1 MSAEAGATE
10 NSPALGGAEGPL
22 GLGNPART
30 ATTDP
35 VAGRPRKRDIWLHIL
50 RSSTR
55 PKSIWSP
62 LLEGLLG
69 SMLVLLGS
77 FGVGWLV
84 SVSPLSRQPWII
96 TFRTEPAGVVVAT
109 IALTL
114 GCWVMLR
121 AWLRLGRVLEDPD
134 QSKHWP
140 AGSLRTV
147 NAAVVLWSLPQLV
160 TIPIFSRDVF
170 AYLNQGRLVLAGQDP
185 YTTGVSTLN
194 NWFQLGTDILW
205 AESETPY
212 GPLFLWLEAAVMSV
226 SADSPDLALFLFRL
240 ACVGGVVMM
249 MIFVPKLA
257 RLHGVDPARAQW
269 ITLANPLLIISFISS
284 AHNDAI
290 MVGFALA
297 GVYAAA
303 HGRGVLATLLVVVSI
318 GIKPI
323 TIVLLPF
330 IGLLWAG
337 PGASWSRKFRYW
349 FLTAGIAAAVMVSI
363 GLLQGYGFGWLAV
376 LAGTGTGSVFWSPI
390 GIADG
395 WLSTLLRSF
404 GLDSGW
410 TLEIFK
416 VAGRILSVAVVLWLM
431 FRGDERFVV
440 QRMVWAFTALVV
452 LSPIIQPWYLLWLL
466 PLFAITGIRK
476 DWQFKWVVFTI
487 AFFLAF
493 GASDQLSI
501 YQFLGLD
508 QQMIALSI
516 AVSWICI
523 VWLALLDRQTRWVLW
538 DGWGLP
544 SVRWEWPRLRG
555 RRSSPREDTT
565 EDTTED
571 TDDDGAAASPAEA
584 GSPAAVTAPAA
595 RGKSGGSPLKNPGA
609 APAGEES
616 APGAR

>member
-1 MSAEAGATE
+1 MVINSGAMSTEAGAAE
-10 NSPALGGAEGPL
+10 NSPAPHGAEGST
-22 GLGNPART
+22 GLGKSDQSTVPRT
-30 ATTDP
+30 P
-35 VAGRPRKRDIWLHIL
+35 SSRPRKRDIWLHIL

-55 PKSIWSP
+55 PKSLWSP
-62 LLEGLLG
+62 MVEGVIG
-69 SMLVLLGS
+69 SLLVLLGS
-77 FGVGWLV
+77 LGVGWLV

-96 TFRTEPAGVVVAT
+96 VLRTEPAGVVVST
-109 IALTL
+109 VALTL
-114 GCWVMLR
+114 GCWIMLR

-134 QSKHWP
+134 QNTQWP
-140 AGSLRTV
+140 SGSLRPV
-147 NAAVVLWSLPQLV
+147 NWAIVVWSLPQLV
-160 TIPIFSRDVF
+160 AVPIFSRDVF
-170 AYLNQGRLVLAGQDP
+170 AYLNQGRLVLAGEDP
-185 YTTGVSTLN
+185 YTTGVSSLD
-194 NWFQLGTDILW
+194 NWFHLGTDILW

-212 GPLFLWLEAAVMSV
+212 GPLFLWIEAAVMRTA
-226 SADSPDLALFLFRL
+226 ADNPDLALFLFRL

-257 RLHGVDPARAQW
+257 RLHGIDPARAQW
-269 ITLANPLLIISFISS
+269 IALANPLLIISFISS

-297 GVYAAA
+297 GVYVAAR
-303 HGRGVLATLLVVVSI
+303 GRGVLATLLVVVSI

-337 PGASWSRKFRYW
+337 KGASWTRKFTYW
-349 FLTAGIAAAVMVSI
+349 FLTAGIAAAVMITI
-363 GLLQGYGFGWLAV
+363 GLVQGYGFGWLAV
-376 LAGTGTGSVFWSPI
+376 LAGTGTGSVYWSPI

-395 WLSTLLRSF
+395 WLGTLLRSF

-431 FRGDERFVV
+431 FRGSDKFIV

-487 AFFLAF
+487 VFFLSF

-501 YQFLGLD
+501 YQFLQMD
-508 QQMIALSI
+508 QQMLALSI
-516 AVSWICI
+516 TVSWICI
-523 VWLALLDRQTRWVLW
+523 GWLALVDRQTRWVVW

-544 SVRWEWPRLRG
+544 AIRWEWPQLR
-555 RRSSPREDTT
+555 RRKTATT
-565 EDTTED
+565 
-571 TDDDGAAASPAEA
+571 TDAAERDAAAHQTP
-584 GSPAAVTAPAA
+584 TA
-595 RGKSGGSPLKNPGA
+595 
-609 APAGEES
+609 EES

>member
-1 MSAEAGATE
+1 MSAEAGAAE
-10 NSPALGGAEGPL
+10 NSPAPRGAEGST
-22 GLGNPART
+22 GLAKTHSEVAAPSDSRGPESPSSQAR
-30 ATTDP
+30 A
-35 VAGRPRKRDIWLHIL
+35 RRRDLWLHVL

-55 PKSIWSP
+55 PKHVWSP
-62 LLEGLLG
+62 MVEGLLG
-69 SMLVLLGS
+69 SLLVLLGS
-77 FGVGWLV
+77 LGVGWLV
-84 SVSPLSRQPWII
+84 SVSPLSRHAWII
-96 TFRTEPAGVVVAT
+96 LLRTEPAGVVVST
-109 IALTL
+109 LALTL
-114 GCWVMLR
+114 GCWIMLR

-134 QSKHWP
+134 QQQHWP
-140 AGSLRTV
+140 PGSLRVV
-147 NAAVVLWSLPQLV
+147 NAATVLWSLPQLIA
-160 TIPIFSRDVF
+160 IPIFSRDVF

-185 YTTGVSTLN
+185 YTTGVSTLD

-212 GPLFLWLEAAVMSV
+212 GPLFLWIEAAVMSW
-226 SADSPDLALFLFRL
+226 AAESPDLALFLFRL
-240 ACVGGVVMM
+240 ACVGGVIMM

-303 HGRGVLATLLVVVSI
+303 RGRGVLATLLVVVSI

-337 PGASWSRKFRYW
+337 AGASWRRKFAYW
-349 FLTAGIAAAVMVSI
+349 FFTAALAAAAMIGI
-363 GLLQGYGFGWLAV
+363 GLVQGFGFGWLAV

-395 WLSTLLRSF
+395 WLGTLLRAF

-410 TLEIFK
+410 TLEVFK
-416 VAGRILSVAVVLWLM
+416 IGGRILSVVVVLWLM
-431 FRGDERFVV
+431 FRGSDRFIV

-487 AFFLAF
+487 MFFLTF

-501 YQFLGLD
+501 YQFLQLD

-516 AVSWICI
+516 TISWISI
-523 VWLALLDRQTRWVLW
+523 VWLTLVDRQTRWVVW

-544 SVRWEWPRLRG
+544 SFSWERPRLRRRG
-555 RRSSPREDTT
+555 RPVVPQPQGPEAERA
-565 EDTTED
+565 
-571 TDDDGAAASPAEA
+571 DGAH
-584 GSPAAVTAPAA
+584 
-595 RGKSGGSPLKNPGA
+595 
-609 APAGEES
+609 
-616 APGAR
+616 